1 MDKQAQYKILET
13 CPVMICVA
21 DPLAD
26 RLIYCNNEALS
37 LIGERWERESISSFF
52 SSSKEISGYIK
63 NFSKE
68 SQKLTWGHAI
78 NGRWIVFSFLPFLEY
93 EKPLLI
99 ITGTEIT
106 GLIYEGYF
114 DLSKMKDPFTGIY
127 DKKSG
132 LQYLESFLE
141 SAKDSQ
147 SPLFSLAYLKLDCD
161 KYPDKESLEKHIM
174 KFVQTTS
181 GSIRETD
188 IFATMGNDS
197 FIIIFPKC
205 PVGIVENIITTIAN
219 KLDILNG
226 LEDSLYRFNLKHSI
240 LEINE
245 KNKDDSASVLAKAK
259 ALLNQ

>member
-1 MDKQAQYKILET
+1 MDKQAKDQILDT
-13 CPVMICVA
+13 CPVIICVA
-21 DPLAD
+21 DPSEDKLV
-26 RLIYCNNEALS
+26 YCNNEALS
-37 LIGERWERESISSFF
+37 LLGESWKKESIASFF

-63 NFSKE
+63 SFSAE
-68 SQKLTWGHAI
+68 SQKFTCGHAI
-78 NGRWIVFSFLPFLEY
+78 NGRWIVFSFQPFAEC
-93 EKPLLI
+93 EELLLT

-114 DLSKMKDPFTGIY
+114 DLSKTKDSFTGIY

-132 LQYLESFLE
+132 LQYLDSFLE

-147 SPLFSLAYLKLDCD
+147 SPLFSFAYLKLDCD
-161 KYPDKESLEKHIM
+161 HYSDRTCYESHIM

-181 GSIRETD
+181 SSIRETD
-188 IFATMGNDS
+188 IFAVIGEDS

-205 PVGIVENIITTIAN
+205 PMDIVGNIITTIEN
-219 KLDILNG
+219 KLELLNG
-226 LEDSLYRFNLKHSI
+226 LENSLYNFDLKYAI

-259 ALLNQ
+259 ALLNK